1 MTCGDG
7 PAVRWSQRVEALDA
21 AGRSSR
27 FSLPLSRGLQLDFEI
42 HLFASFDLEL
52 LLGALATRT
61 DHGDAVPAGLD
72 QQPAPQGAELL
83 AGADETAVEVDR
95 GILGFHLQPQT
106 ALLGSGLRDLDL
118 DALAPVT
125 TVFPLAADAGAPVL
139 VTAPAGPG
147 RGPPPSRKRPCSEA
161 DSGISI
167 SMRSR
172 RSRRSS

>member
-72 QQPAPQGAELL
+72 QQPAPQGRELL
-83 AGADETAVEVDR
+83 AGAARTP
-95 GILGFHLQPQT
+95 G
-106 ALLGSGLRDLDL
+106 
-118 DALAPVT
+118 PV
-125 TVFPLAADAGAPVL
+125 GARRRRC
-139 VTAPAGPG
+139 GPG
-147 RGPPPSRKRPCSEA
+147 SSGTPRRREPGSWRVPTKRPSR
-161 DSGISI
+161 
-167 SMRSR
+167 
-172 RSRRSS
+172 